1 MPTLAST
8 SRVSVQYKPETTF
21 GAVATTGKTRD
32 LRITG
37 ETLDFTVTK
46 TVSTEINATRSIS
59 SQVATTA
66 SAQGGV
72 QGEFSHG
79 EFDILMAGTMQDA
92 WVVTGTDGVI
102 AAGGNTTFAT
112 GTPNTITFSVATTH
126 NLVRGQWFR
135 MVKSGGLNDGK
146 LFRVAASGG
155 TLSTTSIPLD
165 AGTPVAAE
173 SATPGYSLQAAR
185 LSHGTTQ
192 SSFSIQRNSNDVSP
206 VEYMTYLGMTPSKM
220 SLNIASGS
228 LTTIGFDFV
237 GKSASR
243 GTPGTNT
250 LTAAGGTTGTSY
262 TNPIHAG
269 TTATNCVIWV
279 GGAPL
284 TATLVKSIG
293 LEFDNSLGTQEAV
306 CNLGAVG
313 VRSGTINCTASMQ
326 IYFAAGA
333 TFFDQFLANTNTEI
347 VFSSTD
353 SNGNSYV
360 FIMPQ
365 ASVATYKVNAG
376 SKDTDLLVD
385 VTFTALRDTTLNKV
399 LVIDRCGIAVTP

>member
-8 SRVSVQYKPETTF
+8 SRVSIQYKPETTF
-21 GAVATTGKTRD
+21 GVVATTGKTRD

-79 EFDILMAGTMQDA
+79 EFDVLMAATLQDA
-92 WVVTGTDGVI
+92 WTVSGTNGALAV
-102 AAGGNTTFAT
+102 ATTSAFTAT
-112 GTPNTITFSVATTH
+112 TITFGAATTH
-126 NLVRGQWFR
+126 GLVVGQWFR
-135 MVKSGGLNDGK
+135 MSKSGGVNDGK
-146 LFRVAASGG
+146 LFRVH
-155 TLSTTSIPLD
+155 LSTAPTSTVITLH
-165 AGTPVAAE
+165 ASTPASVEAAVG
-173 SATPGYSLQAAR
+173 GYSLQAAR

-192 SSFSIQRNSNDVSP
+192 SSFSIQRASNDVSP
-206 VEYMTYLGMTPSKM
+206 VEYMSYLGMTPSKM

-228 LTTIGFDFV
+228 LTTIGFDFM

-250 LTAAGGTTGTSY
+250 LAAAGGMVGTSY
-262 TNPIHAG
+262 TSPIHAG
-269 TTATNCVIWV
+269 TTATNCVIWA

-293 LEFDNSLGTQEAV
+293 LEFDNALGTQAAV

-313 VRSGTINCTASMQ
+313 VRSGTINCTISMQ

-333 TFFDQFLANTNTEI
+333 TFFDQFINNTNTEL

-353 SNGNSYV
+353 SDGNSYV
-360 FIMPQ
+360 FTVPQ

-385 VTFTALRDTTLNKV
+385 VTFTALRDATLNK
-399 LVIDRCGIAVTP
+399 LLLIDRCGIAVAP

>member
-8 SRVSVQYKPETTF
+8 SRVSIQYKPETTF
-21 GAVATTGKTRD
+21 GQVATTGKTRD

-46 TVSTEINATRSIS
+46 TVSTEINSTRSIS
-59 SQVATTA
+59 SQVATSA
-66 SAQGGV
+66 SAQGGM

-79 EFDILMAGTMQDA
+79 EFDVLMAGVMQDTWTA
-92 WVVTGTDGVI
+92 SGTNGALALATT
-102 AAGGNTTFAT
+102 AAFNS
-112 GTPNTITFSVATTH
+112 GTNTITFGVSTAHGLVA
-126 NLVRGQWFR
+126 GQWFR
-135 MVKSGGLNDGK
+135 MSKSGGLNDGK
-146 LFRVAASGG
+146 LFRAGAGVTSP
-155 TLSTTSIPLD
+155 STTVLVSTS
-165 AGTPVAAE
+165 TPQVTE
-173 SATPGYSLQAAR
+173 SAVAGYTLQAAR

-192 SSFSIQRNSNDVSP
+192 SSFSIQRASNDVSP
-206 VEYMTYLGMTPSKM
+206 VEYMSYLGMTPSKM

-228 LTTIGFDFV
+228 LTTISFDFV

-262 TNPIHAG
+262 TSPIHAG
-269 TTATNCVIWV
+269 TTATNCVIWA

-293 LEFDNSLGTQEAV
+293 LEFDNALGTQEAV

-313 VRSGTINCTASMQ
+313 VRSGTINCTMSMQ

-353 SNGNSYV
+353 SDGNSYV
-360 FIMPQ
+360 FTVPQ

-385 VTFTALRDTTLNKV
+385 VTFTALRDATLNKV
-399 LVIDRCGIAVTP
+399 LVIDRCGIAVAP